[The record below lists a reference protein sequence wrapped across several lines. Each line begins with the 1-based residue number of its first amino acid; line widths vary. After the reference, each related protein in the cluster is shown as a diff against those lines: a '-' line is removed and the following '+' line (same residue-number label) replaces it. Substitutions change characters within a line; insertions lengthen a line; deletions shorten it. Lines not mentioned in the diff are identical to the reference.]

1 MKIKHILS
9 IVGLNII
16 LWGSGFIVLSI
27 YQNNTLLDFQNT
39 VDLNIENS
47 NNITNKAIN
56 NSIEK
61 TNQILD
67 KANNAIKE
75 ASEEKL
81 LSEKEA
87 LTQQELTIKSKEKE
101 LETKSLYL
109 LEQEK
114 KNKAELDIA
123 AEKVKE

>member
-75 ASEEKL
+75 ASDEKL
-81 LSEKEA
+81 LSEKEV
-87 LTQQELTIKSKEKE
+87 LNQQSLTIKSKH
-101 LETKSLYL
+101 LI
-109 LEQEK
+109 
-114 KNKAELDIA
+114 KAQLKA
-123 AEKVKE
+123 YAEALP